1 MKKKKSVNSP
11 PFLPCEKY
19 VNHIVSILDKYD
31 LLDKQLSIYFAD
43 CVVEQ

>member
-1 MKKKKSVNSP
+1 MKKKVLIAH

-19 VNHIVSILDKYD
+19 VNHIISILDKYD